1 MPYKKKVNEQFVNL
15 ALNKFFWEMSRFNKL
30 IVKNITRETP
40 TAIVVTFEV
49 PENLTDNYKFLPGQY
64 VNLKHII
71 EDKEVRRAYSICSIP
86 SEKDLSVAIK
96 EVAGGLFS
104 TFANQ
109 SLTVGTAID
118 VSPPEG
124 RFFIET
130 DAAND
135 NYYGGVAAGS
145 GISPIISIAK
155 AVLHNEPNSKF
166 ILLYGN
172 KSIADTIFYNEI
184 ATLLKTYKDRFFVQY
199 MFSQAKEPNSLTGRI
214 ERPTI
219 QYTFNNKHKGNYSKF
234 FVCGP
239 EDMIYNA
246 TSVFKESGYPED
258 LIKFELFTTSEKG
271 SFVPV
276 SNDNTKVTVI
286 LDDEEHTFEM
296 SQKDS
301 LLKALNIQGID
312 APQSCLG
319 GVCSSCICKILDGEV
334 VLAKNSVLTDQE
346 IASGLTLSC
355 QAFPTSKEIVIDFD
369 NV

>member
-1 MPYKKKVNEQFVNL
+1 
-15 ALNKFFWEMSRFNKL
+15 MSRFNKL
-30 IVKNITRETP
+30 TVKNITRETP
-40 TAIVVTFEV
+40 TAIVVTFDV
-49 PENLTDNYKFLPGQY
+49 PDNLVASYKFMAGQY

-71 EDKEVRRAYSICSIP
+71 GDKEVRRAYSISSSP
-86 SEKDLSVAIK
+86 NERDLSVAIK
-96 EVAGGLFS
+96 EVSGGLFS
-104 TFANQ
+104 TFANRELKIGT
-109 SLTVGTAID
+109 SIEVGL
-118 VSPPEG
+118 PEG
-124 RFFIET
+124 RFCIET
-130 DAAND
+130 DGAND

-155 AVLHNEPNSKF
+155 SVLENEPNSKF

-172 KSIADTIFYNEI
+172 KTPAETIFYNEI
-184 ATLLKTYKDRFFVQY
+184 ATLLNTYNDRFSVQY
-199 MFSQAKEPNSLTGRI
+199 MFSQAKEPNSLSGRI

-219 QYTFNNKHKGNYSKF
+219 QYTFNNKFKGNYAKF
-234 FVCGP
+234 FICGP

-246 TSVFKESGYPED
+246 TAVFKESGYPED
-258 LIKFELFTTSEKG
+258 IIKFELFTTSEKG

-286 LDDEEHTFEM
+286 LDDEKHTFEM

-319 GVCSSCICKILDGEV
+319 GVCSSCICKVLDGEV

-346 IASGLTLSC
+346 IAAGLTLSC
-355 QAFPTSKEIVIDFD
+355 QAFPASKEITIDFD

>member
-1 MPYKKKVNEQFVNL
+1 
-15 ALNKFFWEMSRFNKL
+15 MSRFNKL
-30 IVKNITRETP
+30 TVKNISRETP
-40 TAIVVTFEV
+40 TAIVVTFEI
-49 PENLTDNYKFLPGQY
+49 PDNLKENYNFLAGQY

-71 EDKEVRRAYSICSIP
+71 GDKEVRRAYSICSSP
-86 SEKDLSVAIK
+86 NDAELSIAIK
-96 EVAGGLFS
+96 EVDGGLFS
-104 TFANQ
+104 TFANRE
-109 SLTVGTAID
+109 LTVGTTIE
-118 VSPPEG
+118 VGLPEG
-124 RFFIET
+124 RFIIET

-135 NYYGGVAAGS
+135 NFYGGVAAGS

-155 AVLHNEPNSKF
+155 AILQNEPNSKF

-172 KSIADTIFYNEI
+172 KSIPETIFYKEI
-184 ATLLKTYKDRFFVQY
+184 SELLNTYSDRFFVQF
-199 MFSQAKEPNSLTGRI
+199 MFSQAKEANSLTGRI

-219 QYTFNNKHKGNYSKF
+219 QYTFNNKYKGNYSRF

-246 TSVFKESGYPED
+246 TAVFKESGYPED
-258 LIKFELFTTSEKG
+258 IIKFELFTTSEKG

-286 LDDEEHTFEM
+286 LDDEKHTFEM

-319 GVCSSCICKILDGEV
+319 GVCSSCICKVLDGEV

-346 IASGLTLSC
+346 IAAGLTLSC
-355 QAFPTSKEIVIDFD
+355 QAFPTSKEIIIDFD

>member
-1 MPYKKKVNEQFVNL
+1 
-15 ALNKFFWEMSRFNKL
+15 MSRFNKL
-30 IVKNITRETP
+30 TVKNITRETP
-40 TAIVVTFEV
+40 TAIVVTFDV
-49 PENLTDNYKFLPGQY
+49 PESLTSTYNFLAGQY
-64 VNLKHII
+64 VNLKHVIG
-71 EDKEVRRAYSICSIP
+71 DKEVRRAYSICSSP
-86 SEKDLSVAIK
+86 NEKELSVAIK
-96 EVAGGLFS
+96 EVSGGLFS
-104 TFANQ
+104 TYVNRE
-109 SLTVGTAID
+109 LTIGTTIEVGL
-118 VSPPEG
+118 PEG
-124 RFFIET
+124 RFCIET
-130 DAAND
+130 DPANE

-155 AVLHNEPNSKF
+155 TVLQNEPNSKF

-172 KSIADTIFYNEI
+172 KSVEETIFYKQI
-184 ATLLKTYKDRFFVQY
+184 DTLLNTYPDRFFVQY
-199 MFSQAKEPNSLTGRI
+199 MFSQAKVANSLTGRI

-219 QYTFNNKHKGNYSKF
+219 QYTFNNKYKGNYAKF
-234 FVCGP
+234 FICGP

-246 TSVFKESGYPED
+246 TAVFKESGYPED
-258 LIKFELFTTSEKG
+258 IIKFELFTTSEKG

-286 LDDEEHTFEM
+286 LDDETHTFEM

-319 GVCSSCICKILDGEV
+319 GVCSSCICKVLDGEV
-334 VLAKNSVLTDQE
+334 ALAKNSVLTDQE
-346 IASGLTLSC
+346 IAAGFTLSC